1 MRKVVS
7 LHVCIHPDLKQALD
21 QIAKASHQSLSSV
34 VEALLIDEL
43 HNINTKSKEKEGKEN
58 EC

>member
-7 LHVCIHPDLKQALD
+7 LHVSIHPEIKQTLD
-21 QIAKASHQSLSSV
+21 KIAKASHQSLSSV

-43 HNINTKSKEKEGKEN
+43 HTINQKSKEKEGK
-58 EC
+58 